1 MWLYSTY
8 VLFVV
13 TLGAVI
19 WGGVSKRV
27 LGK

>member
-13 TLGAVI
+13 TLGAVV
-19 WGGVSKRV
+19 WGGVSKRF